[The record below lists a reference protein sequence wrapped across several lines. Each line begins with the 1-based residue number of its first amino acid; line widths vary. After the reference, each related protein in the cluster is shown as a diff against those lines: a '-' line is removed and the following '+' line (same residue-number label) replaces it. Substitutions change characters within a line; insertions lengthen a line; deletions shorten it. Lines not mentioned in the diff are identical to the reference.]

1 MLAFET
7 KKDHVELPLCEHTHT
22 HSNHLQILNVVD
34 VQSLSCVQLF
44 VTSQTIACQAPLSS
58 TLSWSLLKFI
68 ESLMVSHHL
77 ILCHSLLRLSSIFST
92 SGSFPMTQL
101 FTSGGQSIGASAS
114 ASVLPMNV
122 QGWFPLGLTCLTFLL
137 LFKGLSRVFSISTIW
152 KHQFFGTYPFWGFPD
167 SSVGKQ
173 STCNVPGFDPWV
185 GKMPWRREWLP
196 TPVFWPGEVHGL
208 YNPWGHKELDMTE
221 RLSLTLF

>member
-101 FTSGGQSIGASAS
+101 FTTGGQSIGASAS
-114 ASVLPMNV
+114 ASVLRVNI
-122 QGWFPLGLTCLTFLL
+122 QGWFPLGFTD
-137 LFKGLSRVFSISTIW
+137 LSRCCPRDSQESSLTPQFESIS
-152 KHQFFGTYPFWGFPD
+152 
-167 SSVGKQ
+167 S
-173 STCNVPGFDPWV
+173 
-185 GKMPWRREWLP
+185 LA
-196 TPVFWPGEVHGL
+196 
-208 YNPWGHKELDMTE
+208 
-221 RLSLTLF
+221 LSLLYGPILTSIHDYWKNHSFDYMHVFGQVDASPF

>member
-1 MLAFET
+1 MLPNRLPKLLLFSHYVVS
-7 KKDHVELPLCEHTHT
+7 DSLQPHELQHTRLPCPSPSPEVCSNLC
-22 HSNHLQILNVVD
+22 
-34 VQSLSCVQLF
+34 
-44 VTSQTIACQAPLSS
+44 PLSWWCHLPIS
-58 TLSWSLLKFI
+58 SSVDPF
-68 ESLMVSHHL
+68 SSHPQ
-77 ILCHSLLRLSSIFST
+77 SFPA
-92 SGSFPMTQL
+92 SGSFPVSQL
-101 FTSGGQSIGASAS
+101 LASGSQSIGASAS
-114 ASVLPMNV
+114 GSVLPMNV